1 MIEGQFKIKK
11 KQLSVGRLGQ
21 ARTYMYSPAYM
32 LHSEVISR
40 AGPTHVA
47 PLPPLRIA
55 HAMQPPTP
63 PSYLLRNRVH
73 TLPLWLVIEASHAA
87 ILLEPHPRQQAIW
100 SRTTNHSLA
109 TATLS
114 PESLLAV
121 YI

>member
-63 PSYLLRNRVH
+63 PLIFFV
-73 TLPLWLVIEASHAA
+73 TEFTPSHCG
-87 ILLEPHPRQQAIW
+87 
-100 SRTTNHSLA
+100 
-109 TATLS
+109 
-114 PESLLAV
+114 
-121 YI
+121 